1 MGWAPGVGVGEGVGW
16 AAGGGAG
23 PVQQSSRSSGRGGG
37 EHVREE
43 QGDDA
48 LHSPPTPQQPTQGWT
63 RLLKASLVLSCWVNP
78 LIH

>member
-48 LHSPPTPQQPTQGWT
+48 LHSPPTPLQRNNNT
-63 RLLKASLVLSCWVNP
+63 SVNSATHMV
-78 LIH
+78 IIKTD